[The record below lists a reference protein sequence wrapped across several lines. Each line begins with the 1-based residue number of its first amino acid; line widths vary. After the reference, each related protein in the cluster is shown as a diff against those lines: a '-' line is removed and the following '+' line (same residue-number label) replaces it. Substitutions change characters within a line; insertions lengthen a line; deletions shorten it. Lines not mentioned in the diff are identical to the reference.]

1 MTSTPCLINSCDR
14 RRSRQTNRAC
24 QSPARSK
31 GRSLRST
38 QRPHQTLFMRQ
49 VGMKLEV
56 RQGDSRWLRRWL
68 AVGATAN
75 NESERMRASVG
86 GQRCGTSTFGAGNG
100 AGTFVK
106 IDEALAPCRDF
117 KV

>member
-1 MTSTPCLINSCDR
+1 
-14 RRSRQTNRAC
+14 
-24 QSPARSK
+24 
-31 GRSLRST
+31 
-38 QRPHQTLFMRQ
+38 MRE

-75 NESERMRASVG
+75 NESERMRASVS
-86 GQRCGTSTFGAGNG
+86 GQRCGTSTFDADNG
-100 AGTFVK
+100 AGTFVA